1 MKVNLHPFF
10 SGREFVFKMILRYG
24 VEEVDRE
31 YNGIGA
37 EWMGATV
44 RGWLTRL
51 FPEFEGPCYIHDVRT
66 AWRPISSTEA
76 NRELLKN
83 CRLAALISKRPHRL
97 MVAAYAF
104 YLACQIFGAHYSAA
118 NNGDDDL

>member
-1 MKVNLHPFF
+1 MKVKLHQMMN
-10 SGREFVFKMILRYG
+10 GRKFVFQMILRYG
-24 VEEVDRE
+24 VDEVDRE

-66 AWRPISSTEA
+66 VWRPISSTEA
-76 NRELLKN
+76 LSDLRRALFGGLLW
-83 CRLAALISKRPHRL
+83 RR
-97 MVAAYAF
+97 
-104 YLACQIFGAHYSAA
+104 
-118 NNGDDDL
+118 